1 VNPYRGDEI
10 PRARELGL
18 EPGRVYQLLRD
29 PEELA
34 RSVPTW
40 NGMPL
45 MIKHRPQSANDHDR
59 DAVVG
64 ALGTNAAFQNPYL
77 DNSLTV
83 WDGEAIAG
91 VESGQMRQLSCG
103 YHYDAD
109 MTPGDFNGTP
119 YDGVM
124 RNIRGNH
131 VSLVESGRAGNDVMV
146 MDAAFQESQHP
157 RGPGGQFGTGGLGG
171 STPQA
176 KTESFAA
183 RNGVHKDAVTHGK
196 GASVF
201 QTHGGGPVAQR
212 ERLTKNGFVPSVKA
226 GSSNRGTHTHHYFD
240 HPEGHMATMIEP
252 NKGDPEYASSTY
264 TMLHKPL
271 QQKAKRP
278 GKDAAMDAKPKGN
291 HMVKQVATITPR
303 TAVAMGALQVYLPP
317 KLAAD
322 AKLPNLGRL
331 LRGAKSGKEI
341 TSRVTTA
348 MKPLLA
354 KDADLSDLG
363 GLIDALKGP
372 EANAGRPAEGPQAI
386 KTENPADTGLG
397 DPEGTNEEMLSEDDD
412 LEEKVREL
420 LAGKLDDADL
430 EMLMKLISPADPDA
444 IVDPDASA
452 DPDDLGAPSADPPDT
467 APPEAKPDVDD
478 DSSGKTEVHVHPP
491 GGKKDDDAKDRGMF
505 GRDRRRVGR
514 DAEPPQLEKENSVD
528 KPAMDAA
535 IKAAS
540 TAAVADAISQTTRRL
555 NARSDAERFVR
566 PWIGEVT
573 VAMDT
578 AEDVLGFA
586 LKAMNV
592 PAKGITTADG
602 MKTLLSLVPKPGDAR
617 PSPRMAADSAG
628 AADFATRFPGASR
641 LRVVG

>member
-1 VNPYRGDEI
+1 MPFDALALDRSVRSYDKDGRLHVAVSHISKACVNPYRGDEI
-10 PRARELGL
+10 PKARELGL
-18 EPGRVYQLLRD
+18 DPGRVYQLLRD

-59 DAVVG
+59 EIVVG
-64 ALGTNAAFQNPYL
+64 SLGTDAAFRAPYL
-77 DNSLTV
+77 DNSLAI
-83 WDGEAIAG
+83 WDGEGIAG
-91 VESGQMRQLSCG
+91 VESGQIRQISCG

-109 MTPGDFNGTP
+109 MTPGEFEGVA

-124 RNIRGNH
+124 RNIAGNH
-131 VSLVESGRAGNDVMV
+131 ATLVSDGRAGNDVIV
-146 MDAAFQESQHP
+146 MDSAF
-157 RGPGGQFGTGGLGG
+157 R
-171 STPQA
+171 
-176 KTESFAA
+176 
-183 RNGVHKDAVTHGK
+183 
-196 GASVF
+196 
-201 QTHGGGPVAQR
+201 
-212 ERLTKNGFVPSVKA
+212 
-226 GSSNRGTHTHHYFD
+226 
-240 HPEGHMATMIEP
+240 
-252 NKGDPEYASSTY
+252 
-264 TMLHKPL
+264 
-271 QQKAKRP
+271 
-278 GKDAAMDAKPKGN
+278 AMDAKPKGN

-354 KDADLSDLG
+354 KDANLSDLG

-505 GRDRRRVGR
+505 GRDRRAVARDRRVGR